1 MRTYADVAP
10 GGYVLDALLSTLTH
24 GLATMTLFGL
34 MFAFYHGVE
43 YGYLDGRLFFSSSL
57 IAFASGCG
65 VRGFLVL
72 LHYVDAPSGPSSVA
86 PTSITA

>member
-1 MRTYADVAP
+1 MGMYADVAP
-10 GGYVLDALLSTLTH
+10 RGHVIDALFGTLIH

-43 YGYLDGRLFFSSSL
+43 YGFLDARLFFSSTL

-72 LHYVDAPSGPSSVA
+72 LHYVDAPSGPSTVA
-86 PTSITA
+86 PISITA